1 MPGSEAS
8 PAAATDGLR
17 LQLRSFILDNFL
29 DGASSAQ
36 LDDSVSLERSH
47 IVDSARMMELILFLE
62 ETFGFEVDNE
72 EALPENFDSVDNL
85 VGYVSR
91 KLGQA

>member
-1 MPGSEAS
+1 MLSSEAS
-8 PAAATDGLR
+8 PVAATDDVR

-29 DGASSAQ
+29 DGANSAQ

-47 IVDSARMMELILFLE
+47 IVDSARMMELILFIE

>member
-1 MPGSEAS
+1 MANEI
-8 PAAATDGLR
+8 R
-17 LQLRSFILDNFL
+17 QQIRSFILDTFL
-29 DGASSAQ
+29 DGADAAQ
-36 LDDSVSLERSH
+36 LEDGASLERSH

-62 ETFGFEVDNE
+62 ETFAFEVDNE

-85 VGYVSR
+85 VGYVGR